1 MMVPFQLST
10 LPVTPWKT
18 APERRAKSSA
28 YPLQMPLFSGERVL
42 PPCRRMALS
51 PPFLASTGSLT
62 LLAGQPLR
70 LCGENIDQ
78 PLALWQPWAF
88 PGEWALS
95 SVGDRCAGLD
105 FNIMTQRGRASA
117 TVQVVSDCN
126 PCQRGGR
133 LCSTR
138 RVGSGRGDA
147 ARPAAASAG
156 AVDPAESASRG
167 QQWTPAAGGDRAQI
181 IVRRDDIL
189 QLSRCTLPRARG
201 PAEKYRDTR
210 GRQWDIIPG

>member
-1 MMVPFQLST
+1 MEKRRRRDARNHLRTRSRCPFSLASEYCH
-10 LPVTPWKT
+10 PAGGW
-18 APERRAKSSA
+18 
-28 YPLQMPLFSGERVL
+28 
-42 PPCRRMALS
+42 
-51 PPFLASTGSLT
+51 PFLPFHGVDRVIT

-95 SVGDRCAGLD
+95 SVGIVAPGLD

-117 TVQVVSDCN
+117 TVRSLATCN
-126 PCQRGGR
+126 ALPARGR

-138 RVGSGRGDA
+138 RVGSGRATLRGRQRPLL
-147 ARPAAASAG
+147 ARWI
-156 AVDPAESASRG
+156 PAESASRG

-189 QLSRCTLPRARG
+189 QLSRCTFARAARTG
-201 PAEKYRDTR
+201 
-210 GRQWDIIPG
+210 

>member
-10 LPVTPWKT
+10 LPSRRGKT
-18 APERRAKSSA
+18 AAERRAKSSA

-51 PPFLASTGSLT
+51 PFPGVDRVIT

-88 PGEWALS
+88 PGDGRCPASGSLS
-95 SVGDRCAGLD
+95 RAGLQYHD
-105 FNIMTQRGRASA
+105 QRGRASA
-117 TVQVVSDCN
+117 TVQVVSDLQC
-126 PCQRGGR
+126 PASGGR

-138 RVGSGRGDA
+138 RGIWPGDA
-147 ARPAAASAG
+147 ARPAAALLARWI
-156 AVDPAESASRG
+156 PAESASCG

-189 QLSRCTLPRARG
+189 QLSRCTFAPRGADRLKNIVTQG
-201 PAEKYRDTR
+201 VVS
-210 GRQWDIIPG
+210 GI

>member
-1 MMVPFQLST
+1 
-10 LPVTPWKT
+10 
-18 APERRAKSSA
+18 
-28 YPLQMPLFSGERVL
+28 MPLFSGERVL

-51 PPFLASTGSLT
+51 PPFLGVDRVIT

-95 SVGDRCAGLD
+95 SVGIVAPGLD

-117 TVQVVSDCN
+117 TVQVVSDLQC
-126 PCQRGGR
+126 PASEGGR

-138 RVGSGRGDA
+138 RVGSGRA
-147 ARPAAASAG
+147 ALRGRQRPLLARWI
-156 AVDPAESASRG
+156 PAESASRG

-189 QLSRCTLPRARG
+189 QLSRCTFAPRGADRLKNIVTQG
-201 PAEKYRDTR
+201 VVS
-210 GRQWDIIPG
+210 GI

>member
-10 LPVTPWKT
+10 LPVTPWKNGGGET
-18 APERRAKSSA
+18 REIICVPAPDA
-28 YPLQMPLFSGERVL
+28 
-42 PPCRRMALS
+42 
-51 PPFLASTGSLT
+51 PFLWRASIATLQADGPFSPFPGVDRVIT

-95 SVGDRCAGLD
+95 SVGIVAPGLD
-105 FNIMTQRGRASA
+105 FNIMTLRGR
-117 TVQVVSDCN
+117 
-126 PCQRGGR
+126 QRP
-133 LCSTR
+133 LL
-138 RVGSGRGDA
+138 
-147 ARPAAASAG
+147 ARWI
-156 AVDPAESASRG
+156 PAESASRG

-189 QLSRCTLPRARG
+189 QLSRCTFAPRGADRLKNIVTQG
-201 PAEKYRDTR
+201 VVS
-210 GRQWDIIPG
+210 GI

>member
-1 MMVPFQLST
+1 
-10 LPVTPWKT
+10 
-18 APERRAKSSA
+18 
-28 YPLQMPLFSGERVL
+28 MPLFSGERVL

-51 PPFLASTGSLT
+51 PPGVDRVIT

-95 SVGDRCAGLD
+95 SVGIVAPWLD

-117 TVQVVSDCN
+117 TVQVVSDLQC
-126 PCQRGGR
+126 PASEGLLMFYKASGIWPGG
-133 LCSTR
+133 
-138 RVGSGRGDA
+138 A

-156 AVDPAESASRG
+156 AVDPRGICVPWAAMDACCWRRSRSNNR
-167 QQWTPAAGGDRAQI
+167 QEMIYCSYRDVLLPAR
-181 IVRRDDIL
+181 
-189 QLSRCTLPRARG
+189 RG

>member
-10 LPVTPWKT
+10 LPSRRGKT
-18 APERRAKSSA
+18 AAERRAKSSA

-51 PPFLASTGSLT
+51 PPFLASTGSLLCWRGSRYGCVARIST
-62 LLAGQPLR
+62 NRWRSGSRGLSPANGRCPASGSLR
-70 LCGENIDQ
+70 QG
-78 PLALWQPWAF
+78 WT
-88 PGEWALS
+88 S
-95 SVGDRCAGLD
+95 
-105 FNIMTQRGRASA
+105 NIMTQRGRASA
-117 TVQVVSDCN
+117 TVQVVSDLPM

-138 RVGSGRGDA
+138 RVGSGRATLRGRQRPLL
-147 ARPAAASAG
+147 ARWI
-156 AVDPAESASRG
+156 PAESASRG

-189 QLSRCTLPRARG
+189 QLSRCTFARAARTG
-201 PAEKYRDTR
+201 
-210 GRQWDIIPG
+210 

>member
-10 LPVTPWKT
+10 LPVTPWKNGGGET
-18 APERRAKSSA
+18 REIICVPAPDA
-28 YPLQMPLFSGERVL
+28 
-42 PPCRRMALS
+42 
-51 PPFLASTGSLT
+51 PFLWRASIATLQADGPFSPFPGVDRVIT

-95 SVGDRCAGLD
+95 SVGIVAPGLD

-117 TVQVVSDCN
+117 TVQVVSRPAM

-138 RVGSGRGDA
+138 RVGSGRATLRGRQRPLL
-147 ARPAAASAG
+147 ARWI
-156 AVDPAESASRG
+156 PAESASRG

-189 QLSRCTLPRARG
+189 QLSRCTFAPRGADRLKNIVTQG
-201 PAEKYRDTR
+201 VVS
-210 GRQWDIIPG
+210 GI